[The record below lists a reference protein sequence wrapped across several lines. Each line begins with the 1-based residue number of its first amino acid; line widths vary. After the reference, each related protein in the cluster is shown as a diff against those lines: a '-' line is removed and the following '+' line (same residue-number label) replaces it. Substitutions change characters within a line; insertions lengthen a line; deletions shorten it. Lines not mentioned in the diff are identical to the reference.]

1 MRSIIDIAMKKIFK
15 LLRTVILCY
24 LVYALV
30 GGVLVFA
37 FSPQVSEGSHGSSP
51 PLRGNDGVAL
61 LDGRLESFDVRIHLL
76 QHATEYID
84 IAYHTVHPGDAS
96 DIFFGEVLSA
106 ADRGVQVRLL
116 LDGLFHNLRFSM
128 RGAYHA
134 LIQHPNIELRYWEPV
149 NPIKPWTWQHRLHD
163 KMVLVDGKYVI
174 IGGRNIGDKYYF
186 EREQYKPVF
195 DLDVMIRGDA
205 DSPASFFHAAHS
217 YFEKLWQSPYAEPQ
231 EPSRITERKAV
242 EATNTYVEAARM
254 YETSSAL
261 PSFVP
266 VEMIHLVHNPLD
278 RGSKNPAVL
287 SAMRDYS
294 NSARERIVIQ
304 SPYIIINGA
313 MRKYAADTGEAE
325 LLFLTNS
332 QAVSPNYF
340 AMSGYLNNRKR
351 LLRSSDILEYQG
363 PGSLHGK
370 TILID
375 GKILGIGTFNMDPRS
390 SFLST
395 ETMVFIE
402 SENLATQLEEILGTY
417 MESSLPPSSTQH
429 VPFMKW
435 ITTSL
440 VRLIVAPFH
449 YML

>member
-1 MRSIIDIAMKKIFK
+1 MRKIFK

-24 LVYALV
+24 LIYAFV

-37 FSPQVSEGSHGSSP
+37 ISPQASEDSYESSL
-51 PLRGNDGVAL
+51 PLYGNDSAAL
-61 LDGRLESFDVRIHLL
+61 LDGRLESFDARIQLL
-76 QHATEYID
+76 QHATEYVD
-84 IAYHTVHPGDAS
+84 IAYYTVHPGDAS

-106 ADRGVQVRLL
+106 ADRGVRVRLL
-116 LDGLFHNLRFSM
+116 LDGVFHNLRFSL
-128 RGAYHA
+128 RSAFHA
-134 LIQHPNIELRYWEPV
+134 LTHHPNIELRYWEPV
-149 NPIKPWTWQHRLHD
+149 NPFKPWTWQHRLHD
-163 KMVLVDGKYVI
+163 KMLLVDGKYGI

-186 EREQYKPVF
+186 DAVQYKPVF
-195 DLDVMIRGDA
+195 DMDVMIRGDA
-205 DSPASFFHAAHS
+205 DSSTSVLHATCF
-217 YFEKLWQSPYAEPQ
+217 YFEELWRSPYAESQ
-231 EPSRITERKAV
+231 KPSRITERKVV

-254 YETSSAL
+254 YETSSVL

-278 RGSKNPAVL
+278 RGPKNPAVL
-287 SAMRDYS
+287 YAVRDYS

-304 SPYIIINGA
+304 SPYVIINRA
-313 MRKYAADTGEAE
+313 MRKHAEFTGEAE
-325 LLFLTNS
+325 RLFLTNS

-340 AMSGYLNNRKR
+340 AISGYLNNRKR

-375 GKILGIGTFNMDPRS
+375 GNILGIGTFNMDPRS

-395 ETMVFIE
+395 EAMVFME
-402 SENLATQLEEILGTY
+402 SESLATQLEGMLNFN
-417 MESSLPPSSTQH
+417 MEASLPPSESRR
-429 VPFMKW
+429 VPFIKRVT
-435 ITTSL
+435 IL
-440 VRLIVAPFH
+440 LIRLIFVPFH